1 MTGALHARLR
11 GFALLVSFLALVTA
25 LDAANANNMRK
36 QNLKELLTHTDS
48 IVVGTVA
55 GKSDG
60 FQDGLPYTEIKI
72 NVRQSIKGK
81 HGKTYTFRQF
91 GLIAPRPTGDGRIN
105 LMVTP
110 AGWPTYVL
118 GEQVVLFL
126 HKPAERTGFQTT
138 AGLTEGKFTIRG
150 DRIAN
155 GTDNATLFE
164 GVRFQGASE
173 SDLRGPRQPAGWR
186 LRRRHLPVAGPG
198 RGRGELDRERSN
210 DRCKLTTE
218 S

>member
-25 LDAANANNMRK
+25 LDAANAKNMRK

-55 GKSDG
+55 AKSDG

-81 HGKTYTFRQF
+81 HGKTYKFRQF
-91 GLIAPRPTGDGRIN
+91 GLLAPKPTGDGRIN

-110 AGWPTYVL
+110 AGWPTYVI
-118 GEQVVLFL
+118 GEQVMLFL
-126 HKPAERTGFQTT
+126 HKPA
-138 AGLTEGKFTIRG
+138 
-150 DRIAN
+150 
-155 GTDNATLFE
+155 
-164 GVRFQGASE
+164 
-173 SDLRGPRQPAGWR
+173 
-186 LRRRHLPVAGPG
+186 
-198 RGRGELDRERSN
+198 
-210 DRCKLTTE
+210 
-218 S
+218 

>member
-1 MTGALHARLR
+1 MTGALHARRR
-11 GFALLVSFLALVTA
+11 GIALLVSFLALVTA
-25 LDAANANNMRK
+25 LDAANANNVRT

-55 GKSDG
+55 KKSDG

-72 NVRQSIKGK
+72 TVRQSIKGK
-81 HGKTYTFRQF
+81 HGRTYTFRQF

-118 GEQVVLFL
+118 GEQVMLFL
-126 HKPAERTGFQTT
+126 HKPAEQTGFQTT
-138 AGLTEGKFTIRG
+138 AGLTQGKFTIRG

-164 GVRFQGASE
+164 GVRFQGPLKPTFE
-173 SDLRGPRQPAGWR
+173 DLVNQPGGAYAVDTFLSLVRTAVEENWIENG
-186 LRRRHLPVAGPG
+186 VMIDA
-198 RGRGELDRERSN
+198 N
-210 DRCKLTTE
+210 
-218 S
+218 